1 MNNNQPNTLNRV
13 IKPKKP
19 VDKSLIVTRI
29 FILIILLPIV
39 LPAFINTVS
48 NIKIDNI
55 FNFESRTFRLLASP
69 STKEFEDDL
78 KSFAKEHKFTLEIEY
93 QNDLDMIRT
102 LNKATD
108 YDGVWISN
116 STWLYMLDN
125 QYLVTNSKS
134 IAIDPVVVGIKK
146 TKAKELGFINKPI
159 YNKHILNAIKAKKL
173 NYVMTAVT
181 KTNTGATA
189 YLGFLNSLAGSP
201 EVLTSKMLDDKNLIN
216 NMTAFFKGV
225 ERVSGDE
232 IYLKEMFLN
241 GKYEA
246 AITYESTLID
256 INKEL
261 EKQNKETL
269 YMVYPVDGVA
279 INDMPFG
286 YVERQQGK
294 EDKFKLLQDY
304 LRSKQVRQKME
315 DQGFRTWYGGVKPDA
330 SKESFKKEWGIDTN
344 KYLIPLKYPSK
355 KVMTKAF
362 TLYANQLR
370 KPANVI
376 FCLDVSGS
384 MYGDGISELRD
395 AMKYILDYEQASKD
409 FIQFTAKDSI
419 RILSFNSDV
428 DKISNLTSGN
438 KTKDLISFVDSLH
451 ADGGTNIYKASIK
464 AYEMIK
470 NTNLSE
476 RTAVIILMTDGVS
489 INDQRELKNVYDK
502 TSGIPIYSITFGS
515 ASTDQLEYIANLTNG
530 KVFDGKA
537 GLTEAFTEVRSYS

>member
-1 MNNNQPNTLNRV
+1 MTNNN
-13 IKPKKP
+13 KKP
-19 VDKSLIVTRI
+19 LKTWGII
-29 FILIILLPIV
+29 FGILIFFIIILSSIREDGSFSV
-39 LPAFINTVS
+39 N
-48 NIKIDNI
+48 NI
-55 FNFESRTFRLLASP
+55 FNPDSKEFRLLASP
-69 STKEFEDDL
+69 STKDFEDDL
-78 KSFAKEHKFTLEIEY
+78 VAYAKKNGFKLKIDY

-102 LNKATD
+102 LNKNTD

-134 IAIDPVVVGIKK
+134 IAIDPVVIGIK
-146 TKAKELGFINKPI
+146 TSKAKQLGFVDKEI
-159 YNKHILNAIKAKKL
+159 YNRDILNAIKAKKL

-201 EVLTSKMLDDKNLIN
+201 EVLTESMLDNKSLIS

-232 IYLKEMFLN
+232 TYLKEMFLN

-256 INKEL
+256 INKALEAQEKEEL
-261 EKQNKETL
+261 YL
-269 YMVYPVDGVA
+269 IYPKDGVA
-279 INDMPFG
+279 LNDMPFG

-304 LRSKQVRQKME
+304 LRSKETRQKME
-315 DQGFRTWYGGVKPDA
+315 KQGFRTWYGGVKDNA
-330 SKESFKKEWGIDTN
+330 SSNSFRTEWGIDTT

-362 TLYANQLR
+362 TLYADQLR
-370 KPANVI
+370 KPANVV

-384 MYGDGISELRD
+384 MYGDGIESLKD
-395 AMKYILDYEQASKD
+395 AMNYILDYEQASKD
-409 FIQFTAKDSI
+409 FIQFTSKDRI
-419 RILSFNSDV
+419 RIISFNDAIDNTSELV
-428 DKISNLTSGN
+428 AGNQSKNLS
-438 KTKDLISFVDSLH
+438 SFVNRLN
-451 ADGGTNIYKASIK
+451 ANGGTDIYNASIK
-464 AYEMIK
+464 AYDMLK
-470 NTNLSE
+470 GTNVKE
-476 RTAVIILMTDGVS
+476 ATPVIILMTDGVS
-489 INDQRELKNVYDK
+489 EDYNKSRLANKYYLNDSAK
-502 TSGIPIYSITFGS
+502 IPIYSITFGS
-515 ASTDQLEYIANLTNG
+515 ASTSQLEYIAKLTNG